1 MSAICFMSSTFRDQ
15 MTITIGYQNSRQ
27 TRAGTHNVV
36 QLIRHYLMSVRADGG
51 DPVPVILLLRTKS
64 PR

>member
-1 MSAICFMSSTFRDQ
+1 
-15 MTITIGYQNSRQ
+15 MTITMGYQNSQR

-36 QLIRHYLMSVRADGG
+36 QLIRHYLMSIGAGVL
-51 DPVPVILLLRTKS
+51 VPVILLLRTKS